1 MLTAMDLPFV
11 SRDKLRHGDSSNASN
26 DVNSSPRVAAIRRRQ
41 STDAQIERALD
52 AMKREPTRRWT
63 VRELARVAGLSRS
76 AFARRFT
83 QALGVPPL
91 KWLGKHRLEL
101 ARERLVSTD
110 LPLAAI
116 AAEVGYACE
125 FAFAKAFKRLF
136 GRAPGLFRRA
146 CELRAA
152 A

>member
-1 MLTAMDLPFV
+1 MLTAMDLPLV
-11 SRDKLRHGDSSNASN
+11 SREELRHGENANDSNHVDSC
-26 DVNSSPRVAAIRRRQ
+26 PRGAAIRRER
-41 STDAQIERALD
+41 SRDFQIERTLD
-52 AMKREPTRRWT
+52 AMRREPTRRWT
-63 VRELARVAGLSRS
+63 VAELARVAGLSRS

-83 QALGVPPL
+83 QARGIPPL
-91 KWLGKHRLEL
+91 KWLAEHRLEL

-146 CELRAA
+146 SVFRAA

>member
-1 MLTAMDLPFV
+1 MLKAMDLPLV
-11 SRDKLRHGDSSNASN
+11 SREKLRHGDSANDSN
-26 DVNSSPRVAAIRRRQ
+26 DPR
-41 STDAQIERALD
+41 IERALD
-52 AMKREPTRRWT
+52 AMRREPTRRWT
-63 VRELARVAGLSRS
+63 VAELARVAGLSRS

-83 QALGVPPL
+83 HTLGVPPL
-91 KWLGKHRLEL
+91 KWLAEHRLEL

-116 AAEVGYACE
+116 AAEVGYVCE

-146 CELRAA
+146 SELRAA